1 MLKVTRVEWHKK
13 DHVPRAT
20 SEDYFRS
27 CLAREFKIFP
37 YERNIGAVVSI
48 VMEKVHQETLW
59 KKRKALLRL
68 VDPL

>member
-1 MLKVTRVEWHKK
+1 
-13 DHVPRAT
+13 
-20 SEDYFRS
+20 
-27 CLAREFKIFP
+27 LAREFKIFP